1 MPEKSK
7 DELIDNILMLA
18 DNLFRQLLPT
28 VPKELLT
35 LDITMSQ
42 LKIILL
48 LFVNGTLHVGAIASH
63 LDVTLP
69 TSTSLLDRLADKGYI
84 IRENGADDRRV
95 VICRLS
101 EKGQKAVNRIWES
114 GRIRS
119 QEILEKMDS
128 SNLEMFVKVL
138 KSMMKSAEEE

>member
-7 DELIDNILMLA
+7 DELIDNILILA

-48 LFVNGTLHVGAIASH
+48 LFVNGTLHVSAIASY

-84 IRENGADDRRV
+84 IRENDPDDRRV
-95 VICRLS
+95 VLCRLS
-101 EKGQKAVNRIWES
+101 EKGQKAVNQIWKS
-114 GRIRS
+114 GRVRS
-119 QEILEKMDS
+119 QEILGKMDS
-128 SNLEMFVKVL
+128 TNLEMFVKVL

>member
-1 MPEKSK
+1 MPEKRK

-48 LFVNGTLHVGAIASH
+48 LFVNGTLHVGAIASY

-84 IRENGADDRRV
+84 IRENDPDDRRV
-95 VICRLS
+95 VLCRLS
-101 EKGQKAVNRIWES
+101 EKGQKAVNQIWES
-114 GRIRS
+114 GRVRS
-119 QEILEKMDS
+119 QEILRKMDS
-128 SNLEMFVKVL
+128 TNLEMFVKVL